1 MWHIPKMS
9 ANHSQERREVRKTS
23 RESGRAAGK
32 KIHTSMLGSN
42 DCSTKLGFPVQ
53 AWWTTDRP
61 SRSMNPLDLDT
72 RSSSHPSYS
81 A

>member
-42 DCSTKLGFPVQ
+42 GCSTKLRIPVQ
-53 AWWTTDRP
+53 AWLCWLSLKWRGDVFR
-61 SRSMNPLDLDT
+61 
-72 RSSSHPSYS
+72 
-81 A
+81 